1 MDSMMISFTDI
12 PFDLNTNQL
21 FGKLKI
27 KPNTNH
33 AKEFQDLVSK
43 VREIGKPKVLYKV
56 SFIDEKGKD
65 TITLDG
71 VTFKSLA
78 LRKILDSIERVFPYV
93 ATCGT
98 EIDDIEIEQGD
109 LQKKLWINFIKLN
122 LLEISIQYLKEQL
135 HKRYRVSKLSTLN
148 PGSGD
153 ASVWPFE
160 QQRELFSIFGDVE
173 KLIGVRL
180 TKFLVMIP
188 DMSVSGILFPAEID
202 FHSCQLCH
210 RKTCR
215 GRRAPFDRELWES
228 INQN

>member
-1 MDSMMISFTDI
+1 MISFTDI

-21 FGKLKI
+21 FEKLMI
-27 KPNTNH
+27 KPGTDH
-33 AKEFQDLVSK
+33 AKEFQNLVSK

-71 VTFKSLA
+71 VTFTSLA
-78 LRKILDSIERVFPYV
+78 LRKNLDSIERVFPYV

-135 HKRYRVSKLSTLN
+135 DKRYRVSKLSTMN

-160 QQRELFSIFGDVE
+160 QQRELFSILGDVE

-180 TKFLVMIP
+180 TKLLVMVP
-188 DMSVSGILFPAEID
+188 DMSVSGILFPAETD

-210 RKTCR
+210 REKCR